1 MQLISR
7 VIRHLGP
14 RTSNTSKKVA
24 VGMLVGMLAEP
35 IIKVVNRHETE
46 PTKRRGLTGVK
57 VVNPC
62 INPRVPGLEMKQ
74 MEANPSPNLTDN
86 STSKKDPSKT
96 TIRKTSLTRSM
107 GIVTIISR
115 IVIENKVVMT
125 SSRIK
130 IRVWAECL

>member
-24 VGMLVGMLAEP
+24 AGMLVGMLAEP
-35 IIKVVNRHETE
+35 IIKVVSRHETE
-46 PTKRRGLTGVK
+46 PTKRRRLTGVK

-74 MEANPSPNLTDN
+74 MEANPSPNPTDN

-107 GIVTIISR
+107 AIVTIISR

-130 IRVWAECL
+130 IRAWAECL